1 MTAQETGKKKETARQ
16 KAATQEQT
24 SAEREKAVEPGT
36 KEEGG
41 DPLMVF
47 RF

>member
-1 MTAQETGKKKETARQ
+1 MTIQEVSKKKATARDM
-16 KAATQEQT
+16 AATQEQT